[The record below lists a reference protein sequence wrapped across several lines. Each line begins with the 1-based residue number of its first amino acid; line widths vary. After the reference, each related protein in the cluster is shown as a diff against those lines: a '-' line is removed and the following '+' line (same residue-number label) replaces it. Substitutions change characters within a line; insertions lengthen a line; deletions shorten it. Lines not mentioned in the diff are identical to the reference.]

1 VAYPIGTAITF
12 INMSASNVNIAI
24 TTDTMYLSGA
34 GTTGSRVLALYGSA
48 TAIKMTSTTWMIS
61 GTNLT

>member
-1 VAYPIGTAITF
+1 
-12 INMSASNVNIAI
+12 MSTSNVNIAI
-24 TTDTMYLSGA
+24 NTDTMYLSGA